1 MGLCWLNHCPSINL
15 RSNGRRPLRVRSTSA
30 FNVADASAT
39 KTWINTL
46 VSDVP
51 IADIEYSERYVHP
64 SSRELRLG
72 ELIE

>member
-1 MGLCWLNHCPSINL
+1 MINL
-15 RSNGRRPLRVRSTSA
+15 RSNDRRPLRVRSTSA

-46 VSDVP
+46 VSDAPTV
-51 IADIEYSERYVHP
+51 DIGYSERYVRP
-64 SSRELRLG
+64 SSRELKLG